1 MTTTIQTI
9 GNLGRDP
16 EMKYFESGKAKCT
29 LAVALKQKGERQK
42 DGSWKDPE
50 SWWVQVVF
58 WDKAAERV
66 ADKFHKGDTVD
77 VRGELTR
84 ETWEKDG
91 RKGEKLVIKFPSV
104 DLIKKK
110 NQPSQQQQPPAAG
123 DTGACPMPTPKPP
136 ASSEP
141 PAQWNT
147 APLVPDSD
155 DIPF

>member
-16 EMKYFESGKAKCT
+16 EMKYFESGASKCT
-29 LAVALKQKGERQK
+29 LALALKQKGEKQK

-50 SWWVQVVF
+50 SWWVQVEF
-58 WDKAAERV
+58 WNKAAERIV
-66 ADKFHKGDTVD
+66 DKFHKGDTVD

-91 RKGEKLVIKFPSV
+91 KKGEKLVIKFASV

-110 NQPSQQQQPPAAG
+110 DAQGSNRPPMQQQQTPADGASPMPPAAA
-123 DTGACPMPTPKPP
+123 TPT
-136 ASSEP
+136 
-141 PAQWNT
+141 QWNQ
-147 APLVPDSD
+147 APLVPDSN

>member
-1 MTTTIQTI
+1 MTTTIQTV

-16 EMKYFESGKAKCT
+16 EMKYFESGASKCT
-29 LAVALKQKGERQK
+29 LALAVKQKGEKQK

-50 SWWVQVVF
+50 SWWVQVEF
-58 WDKAAERV
+58 WNKAAERIV
-66 ADKFHKGDTVD
+66 DKFHKGDTVD

-91 RKGEKLVIKFPSV
+91 KKGEKLVIKFASV

-110 NQPSQQQQPPAAG
+110 DAQASNCPPLQHQQTQA
-123 DTGACPMPTPKPP
+123 DGACPMPP
-136 ASSEP
+136 AAAAPTE
-141 PAQWNT
+141 WNQ
-147 APLVPDSD
+147 APLVPASD